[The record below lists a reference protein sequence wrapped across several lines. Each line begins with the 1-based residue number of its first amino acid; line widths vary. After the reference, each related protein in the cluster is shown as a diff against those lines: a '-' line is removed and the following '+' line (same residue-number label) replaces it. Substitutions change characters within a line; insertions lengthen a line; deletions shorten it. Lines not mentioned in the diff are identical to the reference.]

1 MTEESGSASAI
12 PQRDRLPKWIYDR
25 YDSGPGFHQPW
36 EQLDKGSRIYWQEEA
51 DTVIKAVLKLAIYK
65 IVKDE

>member
-1 MTEESGSASAI
+1 MDL
-12 PQRDRLPKWIYDR
+12 PQRDRLPKWLYDR
-25 YDSGPGFHQPW
+25 YDNGPGPHRSW
-36 EQLDKGSRIYWQEEA
+36 EDLETGDRIYWQEEA